1 MSSMMKEFRDF
12 SMKGNVLDLAVGV
25 IIGAAFG
32 KIVTSFVQD
41 LMMPLL
47 GLLLGKIDFS
57 NLFLNLSGNSFN
69 TIEEAKRVGAAVLP
83 YGSFLQAVVDFLIVA
98 FAIFLLIK
106 QANRFRLTDLNDE
119 KNDAEKKAAEPTA
132 DQKLLTEIRD
142 LLAKQAA

>member
-12 SMKGNVLDLAVGV
+12 AMKGNVLDLAVGV

>member
-1 MSSMMKEFRDF
+1 MGSMMKEFRDF
-12 SMKGNVLDLAVGV
+12 AMKGNVLDLAVGV

-57 NLFLNLSGNSFN
+57 NLFVNLSGNSYA
-69 TIEEAKRVGAAVLP
+69 TIDEAKRAGAAVLP

-106 QANRFRLTDLNDE
+106 QVNRFRLTDLVKD
-119 KNDAEKKAAEPTA
+119 KDAAPKEPELTA

>member
-12 SMKGNVLDLAVGV
+12 AMKGNVLDLAVGV

-106 QANRFRLTDLNDE
+106 QANRFRLTDLIDE
-119 KNDAEKKAAEPTA
+119 KNDAEKKVAEPTA

>member
-1 MSSMMKEFRDF
+1 MSMLKDFRDF
-12 SMKGNVLDLAVGV
+12 AVKGNVVDLAVAV

-69 TIEEAKRVGAAVLP
+69 TIEEAKRAGAAVLP

-119 KNDAEKKAAEPTA
+119 KNDAEKKVAEPTA

>member
-12 SMKGNVLDLAVGV
+12 AMKGNVLDLAVGV

-69 TIEEAKRVGAAVLP
+69 TIEEAKRAGAAVLP

-106 QANRFRLTDLNDE
+106 QVNRFRLTDLIDE
-119 KNDAEKKAAEPTA
+119 KNDAEKKVAKPTA

>member
-12 SMKGNVLDLAVGV
+12 AMKGNVLDLAVGV

-41 LMMPLL
+41 LMMHLL

-69 TIEEAKRVGAAVLP
+69 TMEEAKRAGAAVLP

-119 KNDAEKKAAEPTA
+119 KNDAEKKVAEPTA

>member
-12 SMKGNVLDLAVGV
+12 AMKGNVLDLAVGV

-47 GLLLGKIDFS
+47 ALLLGKIDFS

-69 TIEEAKRVGAAVLP
+69 TIEEAKRAGAAVLP

-119 KNDAEKKAAEPTA
+119 KNDAEKKVAEPTA

>member
-12 SMKGNVLDLAVGV
+12 AMKGNVLDLAVGV

-69 TIEEAKRVGAAVLP
+69 TIEEEKRAGAAVLP

-119 KNDAEKKAAEPTA
+119 KNDAEKKVAEPTA

>member
-12 SMKGNVLDLAVGV
+12 AMKGNVLDLAVGV

-69 TIEEAKRVGAAVLP
+69 TIEEAKRAGAAVLP

-119 KNDAEKKAAEPTA
+119 KNDAEKKVAEPTA

>member
-12 SMKGNVLDLAVGV
+12 AMKGNVLDLAVGV

-69 TIEEAKRVGAAVLP
+69 TIEEAKRAGAAVLP

-98 FAIFLLIK
+98 FAILLLIK

-119 KNDAEKKAAEPTA
+119 KNDAEKKVAEPTA